1 VRVVSGFSWVAHS
14 SRLSGDFLILHTPLS
29 LDCNGCGAWRLG
41 STVSCLSGT
50 EPGGQTGGLPTSL
63 PPITQEPQGPGPVVK
78 QTKCVGSDWC
88 LKGR

>member
-1 VRVVSGFSWVAHS
+1 MRVVSGFSWVAHS

-50 EPGGQTGGLPTSL
+50 EPGGQTGGLPTS
-63 PPITQEPQGPGPVVK
+63 PHNSGTPGPWSRREANEMRGVRLVFERP
-78 QTKCVGSDWC
+78 
-88 LKGR
+88 LM